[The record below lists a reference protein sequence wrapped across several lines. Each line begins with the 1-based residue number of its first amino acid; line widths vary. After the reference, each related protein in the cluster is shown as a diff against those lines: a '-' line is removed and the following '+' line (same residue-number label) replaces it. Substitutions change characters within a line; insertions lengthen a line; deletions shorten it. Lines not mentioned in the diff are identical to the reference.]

1 MTRLER
7 HVNNMTTGET
17 VYINLINASVKEID
31 FLKASI
37 KAGSVEPLKEELDK
51 YLVANISNEDREK
64 YENGTFFI
72 PQMIYRKK

>member
-7 HVNNMTTGET
+7 HINNMPTGET

-31 FLKASI
+31 FLRASI
-37 KAGSVEPLKEELDK
+37 KEGKVEPLKEELDR
-51 YLVANISNEDREK
+51 YLVANISMEDREK
-64 YENGTFFI
+64 YENGTLFI